1 MDQFIKEILEKTF
14 LKDMEFYKIKVS
26 SMMDNGKRVKNMVME
41 FILFRMVVDM
51 KVSIMKIRN
60 MEQEFTIQTKEKL
73 FMGNGSREN

>member
-60 MEQEFTIQTKEKL
+60 ME
-73 FMGNGSREN
+73 

>member
-26 SMMDNGKRVKNMVME
+26 SMMDNGKRVKNMVRE